1 MICTLTYMELIE
13 HLRLVPNSA
22 EVKRLLYLFEDQLN
36 NPMHWVKGRPNA
48 VLRANKG
55 ILVKLYQESLKINS

>member
-1 MICTLTYMELIE
+1 MELIKY
-13 HLRLVPNSA
+13 LRLVPLSKEN
-22 EVKRLLYLFEDQLN
+22 KRLVDQFEEQLS

-55 ILVKLYQESLKINS
+55 LLVKLYQQSLKINS